1 MKETENPLS
10 VTSNCIYNR
19 ENRMG
24 IDRVKDDVETRL
36 YQESDVIR
44 NTQNKLK
51 DALNSVMIL
60 PLYSPLH
67 LYIIF
72 LLPRSTSKSVPTG
85 TRDTS

>member
-1 MKETENPLS
+1 M
-10 VTSNCIYNR
+10 TSNCIYNR

-51 DALNSVMIL
+51 DALNSVLLIVNSFL
-60 PLYSPLH
+60 SNH
-67 LYIIF
+67 I
-72 LLPRSTSKSVPTG
+72 LLPR
-85 TRDTS
+85 

>member
-1 MKETENPLS
+1 MEHAFKETEKPLS

-51 DALNSVMIL
+51 DALNSVL
-60 PLYSPLH
+60 ETVPSYLTN
-67 LYIIF
+67 IF
-72 LLPRSTSKSVPTG
+72 LLFR
-85 TRDTS
+85 

>member
-60 PLYSPLH
+60 PLYSH
-67 LYIIF
+67 LRLYVLF
-72 LLPRSTSKSVPTG
+72 LLPRSTSKSAPTG

>member
-36 YQESDVIR
+36 YRESDVIR

-60 PLYSPLH
+60 YSTHH
-67 LYIIF
+67 LYILF
-72 LLPRSTSKSVPTG
+72 LLSRSTSKSAPTG

>member
-1 MKETENPLS
+1 MEHAFKETENPLA

-51 DALNSVMIL
+51 DALNSVLRTVPSFPTIIL
-60 PLYSPLH
+60 IL
-67 LYIIF
+67 F
-72 LLPRSTSKSVPTG
+72 RSTSK
-85 TRDTS
+85 

>member
-1 MKETENPLS
+1 M
-10 VTSNCIYNR
+10 TSNCIYNR

-51 DALNSVMIL
+51 DALNSVLLIVNSFL
-60 PLYSPLH
+60 ANP
-67 LYIIF
+67 I
-72 LLPRSTSKSVPTG
+72 LLPR
-85 TRDTS
+85 

>member
-67 LYIIF
+67 LYVLF
-72 LLPRSTSKSVPTG
+72 LLPRSTSKSAPTG

>member
-1 MKETENPLS
+1 MEHAFKETENPLA

-36 YQESDVIR
+36 YQELDVIK

-51 DALNSVMIL
+51 DALNSVL
-60 PLYSPLH
+60 
-67 LYIIF
+67 IIAEWSTPS
-72 LLPRSTSKSVPTG
+72 PRSC
-85 TRDTS
+85 

>member
-60 PLYSPLH
+60 LDSPPQH
-67 LYIIF
+67 NISIS
-72 LLPRSTSKSVPTG
+72 RSTSKSAPTG

>member
-1 MKETENPLS
+1 MIIRAQLEHAFKETEKPLS

-51 DALNSVMIL
+51 DALNSVL
-60 PLYSPLH
+60 
-67 LYIIF
+67 
-72 LLPRSTSKSVPTG
+72 RTA
-85 TRDTS
+85 

>member
-51 DALNSVMIL
+51 DALNSVMIF
-60 PLYSPLH
+60 LYSPLH
-67 LYIIF
+67 LYILF
-72 LLPRSTSKSVPTG
+72 LLSRSTSKSAQTG